1 MKLKIVARFLAVIVF
16 LISACMLMP
25 LVWAVRE
32 GGNEVRAFSL
42 SILFGLL
49 FSSALFWFSRKAQGR
64 DMGTR
69 EAFAAVALAWIF
81 ASFQGCLPYY
91 LGGYVSDFTE
101 AYFEAMSGFTTTGAT
116 IFRDIETLPRGIIF
130 WRAVTHWL
138 GGMGIVV
145 LTLALLPML
154 GMGVTQLFKAEVPGP
169 VLEKISPRIQDSAL
183 MLWKV
188 YLGITAAG
196 ILLMLAGGMDL
207 YDSVCHVFAAVSTGG
222 FSTRN
227 QSVGWYHSAFIDW
240 SLTAVMFV
248 SGANFGLHLL
258 AIKNRTLKPYRD
270 PEFKFYSGVALLST
284 FVITTSLFRNSCY
297 PTIIE
302 CLRYSA
308 FQAVSMMTTTGFVTA
323 DFSKWPTITQMTI
336 VVLMFIGGCAG
347 STSGAIKC
355 IRIQMVLKQISAEV
369 RRFIHPHAYVPI
381 RLGDKTIT
389 DKLAFSAS
397 SFIALYFVIFAV
409 AAVMISYT
417 GEDVVTSIT
426 AVAVTLGNIGPG
438 LGDVGPATTFHT
450 QTILAKWIYV
460 FCMLCGRLELYT
472 VLVLF
477 TKDAWHR

>member
-16 LISACMLMP
+16 LISACMIMP

-32 GGNEVRAFSL
+32 GGNEIRAFAYSIALGSL
-42 SILFGLL
+42 FSITLLL
-49 FSSALFWFSRKAQGR
+49 FSYKAQAR

-227 QSVGWYHSAFIDW
+227 QSIGWYNSAFIDW

-248 SGANFGLHLL
+248 SGELRSSSSGHKKQNTETVQG
-258 AIKNRTLKPYRD
+258 
-270 PEFKFYSGVALLST
+270 SGV
-284 FVITTSLFRNSCY
+284 
-297 PTIIE
+297 
-302 CLRYSA
+302 
-308 FQAVSMMTTTGFVTA
+308 
-323 DFSKWPTITQMTI
+323 
-336 VVLMFIGGCAG
+336 
-347 STSGAIKC
+347 
-355 IRIQMVLKQISAEV
+355 
-369 RRFIHPHAYVPI
+369 
-381 RLGDKTIT
+381 
-389 DKLAFSAS
+389 
-397 SFIALYFVIFAV
+397 
-409 AAVMISYT
+409 
-417 GEDVVTSIT
+417 
-426 AVAVTLGNIGPG
+426 
-438 LGDVGPATTFHT
+438 
-450 QTILAKWIYV
+450 
-460 FCMLCGRLELYT
+460 
-472 VLVLF
+472 
-477 TKDAWHR
+477 